1 MDSSQFKPSDMDARH
16 VKPPD
21 ILSSSLNPNKGFAGV
36 NENTDTTPSSTP
48 GTAPIRGIG
57 LRVTNIEGNT
67 LMPRRGLYSTNN
79 QSVLDGLEAIS
90 IPVDNLFA
98 AGGSSSMANKGKPD
112 SVHDDCYWDTY
123 KAEESVS
130 YAEKVQSTRMKR
142 EVNFRLMKPTE
153 SRDDA
158 DVVIPREVVQK
169 VQNKF
174 DNVLYGYF
182 LGNRLPFPVVEY
194 YAKNVWA
201 KYGFSKLMMNTS
213 GFFFFKFDSKE
224 GLTKVLEGGPWLIRK
239 VPLFLNVWSPK
250 VTLKKDSI
258 KTVPVWVKLHN
269 VPIAVYTDDGLSL
282 LASKLGTPKRLDSY
296 TADMCVD
303 NWGRSSYARAM
314 IEINADN
321 ELKDYITVAIP
332 KMDEEGFVL
341 ERVKVEYEWK
351 PLRCSSCCLFGHD
364 DNTCHK
370 KPKGKAK
377 VVTVDEEGFVTDNR
391 RMARY
396 SFPQKKQKPRV
407 VYKPKTNKNHASTSE
422 TKGDTSDV
430 PLSNAFE
437 VLDNSKNEEKRDP
450 TSAKSMVDE
459 THGTRIQQPEEVIE
473 VIPTEMADFM
483 RDKICKKVFRN
494 WSWTS
499 NGGVCDRGTRVI
511 LGWNADDIDLMV
523 VSQSDQDR
531 RSLWT
536 DLCNFRGITN
546 DVPWVVMGDFNAAL
560 NMEDFLTGPSSHTI
574 AMRDFYDC
582 VQNTELIDVKSHGLH
597 FTWSQRP
604 KDGVGTLKKIDRIMG
619 NVKLLDVFPD
629 AYAMFQP
636 FRVSDHAP
644 GMLRLA
650 SMDTGRPK
658 PFKFPNFITSK
669 PDFGQAVTAEWSKNV
684 EGVAMY
690 SVVQKMKSLKPHFR
704 RILRNQG
711 NLHKRVTELRNQL
724 DQIQKQVDASPFD
737 TALRSSEAICL
748 QEYKIAAYDE
758 ECFLKQKAKV
768 QWLCAGD
775 SNTSYFHNYVKGR
788 NARSKIHC
796 IKDTKGNLFEGDDV
810 PTALLA
816 HYSVFMGTEDQ
827 VDKVDDT
834 DMFVNVL
841 QPNVAE
847 NMVRQVTE
855 DEVKRAMFSIGENKA
870 PGPDGYTSAFFK
882 KSWDVVG
889 GEVTKAVLDFFS
901 NGQILKQINH
911 TILAL
916 VPKVET
922 PNTVLDYRPIS
933 CCNVLYKCISK
944 IITDRIKRGLGYLV
958 NINQSA
964 FVPGRKISDNI
975 LLTQELMHNYHV
987 DRGPPRCALKIDIQ
1001 KAYDTVSWS
1010 FLEEI
1015 LIRFGFHQKMISWI
1029 MACVTTVSYSVSI
1042 NGELH
1047 GYFRGKRGLRQGD
1060 PMSPYLFTLVMEVL
1074 SLMLQKMALNNA
1086 FRFHLHCSK
1095 QKIINVSFADDLF
1108 VFVNGDMGSVQL
1120 IQSVLG
1126 KFTSVSGLVP
1136 SLPKSTIFFC
1146 NVPSD
1151 VKSNILSL
1159 LPFREGSLPVRY
1171 LGVPLISTRLSF
1183 RDCRIL
1189 VERMERK
1196 VDNWLTKSLSFAGR
1210 LQLIK
1215 SVLSAM
1221 YTYWASVFILPMRI
1235 VKDLEKRM
1243 RRFLWNASSSRSTR
1257 SKVPWKDVCK
1267 PKEEGGLGI
1276 RSISE
1281 VNKALITSHIW
1292 SIITNRESLWVQ
1304 WIHAYRL
1311 KGRNFWE
1318 IPARG
1323 NLTWSWR
1330 KILAIRSLVRPFVWK
1345 SIGNGNGTNV
1355 WSDNWCSCSPIRH
1368 FITPRMIAR
1377 EGFTLTNTVAD
1388 IIDSNGDW
1396 RWPQAWLD
1404 LFPVLINVARPVI
1417 AQDMED
1423 RFGWKSFDGKI
1434 GHFTSCE
1441 AWNNLRVR
1449 ENKVAWVNMVW
1460 YGQCIPRHSF
1470 HIWLVI
1476 TNKLKTQDRLAVWEA
1491 GSETNLILMC
1501 CPLCKYGRDS
1511 RDHLFFQC
1519 CFSAKVWNIVNKRVD
1534 MGMVNDTWSSVMAWV
1549 DQHANSKKLE
1559 HIVCKLVVAASTYF
1573 IWQERNNRLFS
1584 NLQRSENTVA
1594 QLILDIVRLRIM
1606 GFKVSGDVNHR
1617 KLLERWKIKEDDPG

>member
-1 MDSSQFKPSDMDARH
+1 MDYTQYKPPDLDAKH
-16 VKPPD
+16 TKPPD
-21 ILSSSLNPNKGFAGV
+21 IVASSLNPNKGF
-36 NENTDTTPSSTP
+36 T
-48 GTAPIRGIG
+48 
-57 LRVTNIEGNT
+57 LRSLNIDGKT
-67 LMPRRGLYSTNN
+67 SCPRRGILHDLQQGSKVFNVIDELTKIT
-79 QSVLDGLEAIS
+79 VL
-90 IPVDNLFA
+90 VDNA
-98 AGGSSSMANKGKPD
+98 AEDMDRATPAVVSDDMFWDVGKKV
-112 SVHDDCYWDTY
+112 SN
-123 KAEESVS
+123 VS
-130 YAEKVQSTRMKR
+130 YAEKVQSTRQRR
-142 EVNFRLMKPTE
+142 EVNFRLLEPSETRE
-153 SRDDA
+153 DA
-158 DVVIPREVVQK
+158 DVVIPKEVVQQ
-169 VQNKF
+169 VQEKL

-182 LGNRLPFPVVEY
+182 LGNRLPYPVVEY

-201 KYGFSKLMMNTS
+201 KFGFSKLMMNTT
-213 GFFFFKFDSKE
+213 GFFFFKFDSKD
-224 GLTKVLEGGPWLIRK
+224 GLRKVLEGGPWLIRK
-239 VPLFLNVWSPK
+239 NPLFLNVWSPK

-258 KTVPVWVKLHN
+258 KTVPIWVKLHN
-269 VPIAVYTDDGLSL
+269 VPISVYTDDGLSL
-282 LASKLGTPKRLDSY
+282 LASKIGVPKMLDSY

-303 NWGRSSYARAM
+303 SWGRSSYARAM
-314 IEINADN
+314 IELNVDN
-321 ELKDYITVAIP
+321 DLKDHITIAIP
-332 KMDEEGFVL
+332 KMEEEGFIM
-341 ERVKVEYEWK
+341 EQVKVEYEWR
-351 PLRCSSCCLFGHD
+351 PLRCSVCCLFGHD
-364 DNTCHK
+364 DNMCSK
-370 KPKGKAK
+370 KPNGKSK
-377 VVTVDEEGFVTDNR
+377 MVSVDEEGFVTDKR
-391 RMARY
+391 KTARF
-396 SFPQKKQKPRV
+396 SFPQKKQKLKV
-407 VYKPKTNKNHASTSE
+407 VYKPKAHQYHASTSG
-422 TKGDTSDV
+422 TKVGNQAALNTNTV
-430 PLSNAFE
+430 KVSNPFE
-437 VLDNSKNEEKRDP
+437 VLANEKADERRDP
-450 TSAKSMVDE
+450 VNANSTGDVNCGA
-459 THGTRIQQPEEVIE
+459 RIQQPDEVQE
-473 VIPTEMADFM
+473 LNPMEMADFM
-483 RDKICKKVFRN
+483 RGNLNNDNSEGLSVCAVLESHVNVVNLDKICKKVFRN

-523 VSQSDQDR
+523 VPQSDQVIHAQVLLKSVKKKMFCSFVYAENKYQDR
-531 RSLWT
+531 RSLWA
-536 DLCNFRGITN
+536 DLCNFRGLTK

-597 FTWSQRP
+597 YTWSQRP
-604 KDGVGTLKKIDRIMG
+604 KNGVGTLKKIDRVMG

-636 FRVSDHAP
+636 FRVSDHVP
-644 GMLRLA
+644 GILRLA

-669 PDFGQAVTAEWSKNV
+669 PNFGQAIIAEWTKNV
-684 EGVAMY
+684 EGVAMF
-690 SVVQKMKSLKPHFR
+690 SVVQKMKNLKPHFR

-724 DQIQKQVDASPFD
+724 DQIQKQVDTNPFD

-748 QEYKIAAYDE
+748 RDYKVAAYDE
-758 ECFLKQKAKV
+758 ECFLKQKSKV
-768 QWLCAGD
+768 QWLCADD

-810 PTALLA
+810 ATTLLA
-816 HYSVFMGTEDQ
+816 HYSVFMGTEDH

-841 QPNVAE
+841 QSNVAE

-855 DEVKRAMFSIGENKA
+855 DEVKQAMFSIGENKA

-944 IITDRIKRGLGYLV
+944 IITDRIKWGLGYLV

-1001 KAYDTVSWS
+1001 KAYDT
-1010 FLEEI
+1010 
-1015 LIRFGFHQKMISWI
+1015 
-1029 MACVTTVSYSVSI
+1029 
-1042 NGELH
+1042 
-1047 GYFRGKRGLRQGD
+1047 
-1060 PMSPYLFTLVMEVL
+1060 
-1074 SLMLQKMALNNA
+1074 KMALNNA

-1108 VFVNGDMGSVQL
+1108 VFVHGDMGSVQL
-1120 IQSVLG
+1120 IRSVLG
-1126 KFTSVSGLVP
+1126 KFTSFSGLVP

-1146 NVPSD
+1146 NVPCD
-1151 VKSNILSL
+1151 VKTNILSF
-1159 LPFREGSLPVRY
+1159 LPFREGTLPVRY
-1171 LGVPLISTRLSF
+1171 LGVPLISTKLSF

-1196 VDNWLTKSLSFAGR
+1196 VDNWMTKTLSFAGR
-1210 LQLIK
+1210 LQLIN
-1215 SVLSAM
+1215 SVLAAM

-1243 RRFLWNASSSRSTR
+1243 RRFLWNASYSRSTR
-1257 SKVPWKDVCK
+1257 SKVAWKDVCK

-1276 RSISE
+1276 RSISD

-1311 KGRNFWE
+1311 KGRNFWDVQ
-1318 IPARG
+1318 ARG

-1330 KILAIRSLVRPFVWK
+1330 KILAIRSLVRPYVWK

-1355 WSDNWCSCSPIRH
+1355 WSDNWCSCSPIRN

-1377 EGFTLTNTVAD
+1377 EGFNLKNTVAD
-1388 IIDSNGDW
+1388 LIDSNGDW

-1434 GHFTSCE
+1434 GHFTSWD

-1470 HIWLVI
+1470 HLWLVI
-1476 TNKLKTQDRLAVWEA
+1476 INKLKTQDRLAVWEA

-1519 CFSAKVWNIVNKRVD
+1519 SFSAKVWSIVIKKVD
-1534 MGMVNDTWSSVMAWV
+1534 MGNVDGSWRSIMSWI
-1549 DQHANSKKLE
+1549 DQHASSKRLE
-1559 HIVCKLVVAASTYF
+1559 HIICKLVVAASSYF

-1584 NLQRSENTVA
+1584 HLQRKEETVA
-1594 QLILDIVRLRIM
+1594 QLILDMVRLRIM
-1606 GFKVSGDVNHR
+1606 SFKVGGDIKQR
-1617 KLLERWKIKEDDPG
+1617 KLLERWVIMEDDPG